1 MLATAQTD
9 ILIVTALS
17 LCAPLGGTKKTLA
30 RRSSSLRELAIF
42 FRMIFG
48 VLYQIRPFFFRYDRS
63 HIRKCHALEYVERE

>member
-17 LCAPLGGTKKTLA
+17 LCAPSAA
-30 RRSSSLRELAIF
+30 RRKLWLVVALRFENGLF
-42 FRMIFG
+42 FSDDFRGFIPNPA
-48 VLYQIRPFFFRYDRS
+48 VFFRYDRS